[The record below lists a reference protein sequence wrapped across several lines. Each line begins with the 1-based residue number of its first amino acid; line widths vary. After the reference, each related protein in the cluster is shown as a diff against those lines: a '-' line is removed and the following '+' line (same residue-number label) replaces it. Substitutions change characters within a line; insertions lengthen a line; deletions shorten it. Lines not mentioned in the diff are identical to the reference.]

1 MKIAACVEYD
11 GTAYCGWQRL
21 SHAPSVQETVE
32 KALSGIANQPID
44 IICAGRTESGVHA
57 VGQVIHFETN
67 AERTINGWLK
77 GTNSNLPD
85 DISLRWVKEVNNDF
99 HARFSASKRQYR
111 YIILNR
117 KARPALQSKYV
128 TWISGSLDASVM
140 HHAAQLLIG
149 EKDFSSFRAAGCQAR
164 HAIREIMSI
173 SVTRDDQFIY
183 IDIVANAFL
192 HHMVRNI
199 VGTLIEVG
207 RGRWSLEWFAELIV
221 LRDRTQAGMTASARG
236 LYFVSVT
243 YPTVFGI
250 PKNKR
255 LPIY

>member
-21 SHAPSVQETVE
+21 SHAPSVQATVE
-32 KALSGIANQPID
+32 KALSTIANQSIGV
-44 IICAGRTESGVHA
+44 ICAGRTDSGVHA

-67 AERTINGWLK
+67 VTRTMRSWLR

-85 DISLRWVKEVNNDF
+85 DITLRWVKQVDDDF
-99 HARFSASKRQYR
+99 HARFSAYERQYR

-117 KARPALQSKYV
+117 KARPALQYRHM
-128 TWISGSLDASVM
+128 TWVFDPLDVKIM
-140 HHAAQLLIG
+140 HQAAQLLLG
-149 EKDFSSFRAAGCQAR
+149 EKDFSSFRASGCQAR
-164 HAIREIMSI
+164 HAVREIL
-173 SVTRDDQFIY
+173 SVRVMRDDELIY
-183 IDIVANAFL
+183 IDIAANAFL

-207 RGRWSLEWFAELIV
+207 RGKRSVEQFANLIV
-221 LRDRTQAGMTASARG
+221 LKDRNQAGMTAAAKG
-236 LYFVSVT
+236 LYFVSVS
-243 YPTVFGI
+243 YPDVFTI

-255 LPIY
+255 LPVY

>member
-21 SHAPSVQETVE
+21 SHAPSVQAAVE
-32 KALSGIANQPID
+32 KALSTIANQSIEVL
-44 IICAGRTESGVHA
+44 CAGRTDSGVHA
-57 VGQVIHFETN
+57 VAQVIHFETDV
-67 AERTINGWLK
+67 ERTMTSWMR

-85 DISLRWVKEVNNDF
+85 DISLRWVKQVDNDF
-99 HARFSASKRQYR
+99 HARFSAYERQYR

-117 KARPALQSKYV
+117 KARSALQNKQV
-128 TWISGSLDASVM
+128 TWIFDPLDVQVM
-140 HHAAQLLIG
+140 HQAAQLLLG

-164 HAIREIMSI
+164 HAVREILFV
-173 SVTRDDQFIY
+173 SVVRDNELIY

-192 HHMVRNI
+192 YHMVRNI

-207 RGRWSLEWFAELIV
+207 RGKWSVAQFANLIELK
-221 LRDRTQAGMTASARG
+221 DRTQAGMTAAAKG
-236 LYFVSVT
+236 LYFVSVS
-243 YPTVFGI
+243 YPDVFGI

-255 LPIY
+255 LPVF

>member
-32 KALSGIANQPID
+32 KALSTIANQSIEVV
-44 IICAGRTESGVHA
+44 CAGRTDSGVHA

-67 AERTINGWLK
+67 VIRTMRSWLR

-85 DISLRWVKEVNNDF
+85 DIALRWVKQVDDDF
-99 HARFSASKRQYR
+99 HARFSAYERQYR

-117 KARPALQSKYV
+117 KARPALQNKHV
-128 TWISGSLDASVM
+128 TWVFDPLDVKIM
-140 HHAAQLLIG
+140 HQAAQLLLG
-149 EKDFSSFRAAGCQAR
+149 EKDFSSFRASGCQAR
-164 HAIREIMSI
+164 HAMREIL
-173 SVTRDDQFIY
+173 SVHVVRDDELIY

-207 RGRWSLEWFAELIV
+207 RGKRSVEQFANLIV
-221 LRDRTQAGMTASARG
+221 LKDRNQADMTAAAKG
-236 LYFVSVT
+236 LYFVSVS
-243 YPTVFGI
+243 YPEVFAI